1 MSAWDIPTVSAFA
14 QDRQFCAAP
23 QTHRGQEPEV
33 IRSRPTRYTPT
44 GNPRGRVSTLD
55 AAALRDYREAGHS
68 WAQVAEHFGR
78 SKYHANA
85 LVCAKFGPTSFGAKR
100 GPVLNASSLRQRM
113 RTVLRRIEKPGK
125 MASEKPARQG
135 VATLPKSETSAC
147 RSFFHWCLDCVCL
160 QDT

>member
-1 MSAWDIPTVSAFA
+1 MSAFDIPTVSAFA

-68 WAQVAEHFGR
+68 WAQVAEHFGC

-85 LVCAKFGPTSFGAKR
+85 LVNQKFGSTSFGAKR
-100 GPVLNASSLRQRM
+100 GPKPKEVDMAHVHQLLANGVSMRKAAEIVGLY
-113 RTVLRRIEKPGK
+113 RTVLWKRLKRGDK
-125 MASEKPARQG
+125 
-135 VATLPKSETSAC
+135 
-147 RSFFHWCLDCVCL
+147 
-160 QDT
+160 

>member
-1 MSAWDIPTVSAFA
+1 MTAWDIPTVSAFA

-68 WAQVAEHFGR
+68 WAQVAEHFGC

-100 GPVLNASSLRQRM
+100 GPKPKIVDMAHVHQLLANGVSM
-113 RTVLRRIEKPGK
+113 RKAAEIVGLYHTVLWKRLKRGD
-125 MASEKPARQG
+125 A
-135 VATLPKSETSAC
+135 
-147 RSFFHWCLDCVCL
+147 
-160 QDT
+160 

>member
-33 IRSRPTRYTPT
+33 IRRRPTRYTPT

-68 WAQVAEHFGR
+68 WAQVAEHFGG

-100 GPVLNASSLRQRM
+100 GPKPKEVDMAHVHQLLANGVSM
-113 RTVLRRIEKPGK
+113 RKAAEIVGLYHTVLWKRLKRGDK
-125 MASEKPARQG
+125 
-135 VATLPKSETSAC
+135 
-147 RSFFHWCLDCVCL
+147 
-160 QDT
+160 

>member
-33 IRSRPTRYTPT
+33 IRSR
-44 GNPRGRVSTLD
+44 VSTLD

-68 WAQVAEHFGR
+68 WAQVAEHFGC

-100 GPVLNASSLRQRM
+100 GPKPKEVDMAHVHQLLANGVSM
-113 RTVLRRIEKPGK
+113 RKAAEIVGLYHTVLWKRLKRGDK
-125 MASEKPARQG
+125 
-135 VATLPKSETSAC
+135 
-147 RSFFHWCLDCVCL
+147 
-160 QDT
+160 